1 MIDCVL
7 SAFSFKIRLVLISA
21 SAIVNHDATPSLT
34 PSFIPA
40 RVIGFRVQQLC
51 KKKIRYCWHSFFY
64 LYDSFPDW
72 LIHFFFVFW
81 KVLASNKTLV
91 DLNLSCNNIGAVS
104 VCLFLLYCSHSIC
117 MTVLLSQKHF
127 GKLFPP
133 EETGNL
139 VPRTFPR
146 EEGGE
151 RRHCLPIA

>member
-1 MIDCVL
+1 MLRPRLRPRDCKPRCYALAYALVSRGSWAWVS
-7 SAFSFKIRLVLISA
+7 SAVTL
-21 SAIVNHDATPSLT
+21 H
-34 PSFIPA
+34 
-40 RVIGFRVQQLC
+40 
-51 KKKIRYCWHSFFY
+51 KKKNKILFAFILLFVWQFPR
-64 LYDSFPDW
+64 LTDS
-72 LIHFFFVFW
+72 FFFVFW

-104 VCLFLLYCSHSIC
+104 VCLFPLYCSHSIC

-139 VPRTFPR
+139 VPRAFPR

-151 RRHCLPIA
+151 RGHCLPIA